1 MKIKPEKYR
10 AASKAEIQKAED
22 ELGVAFPKD
31 YRNFLLKYDGA
42 VPEENALGDDISVS
56 VDRFISVAELS
67 KRTSGVE
74 GFPKNAWAVAE
85 CPSGDF
91 IYIEKS
97 SQYVFFWDHEIDKDR
112 KIASSFGEFLKALK
126 PHDVNSV
133 QLKPGQV
140 KSVWVD
146 PDFKPQFD

>member
-1 MKIKPEKYR
+1 MKIKLEKYR
-10 AASKAEIQKAED
+10 AASKAEVQEAED

-31 YRNFLLKYDGA
+31 YRKFLLKYDGA
-42 VPEENALGDDISVS
+42 VPEENALGDDITVS
-56 VDRFISVAELS
+56 VDRFVSVADLS

-97 SQYVFFWDHEIDKDR
+97 RQDVFFWDHEIDKDR

-126 PHDVNSV
+126 PYDFNAV